1 MNRAQKSPQNRK
13 STAGGFRT
21 DPLFFL
27 RQRNFRKIILDF
39 NVNIYYN
46 VNIKYRKEKNK
57 KAPALR
63 PGQKHSRS
71 YTITTY
77 IVAYFRQKGK
87 KMFVTES
94 LDDRGKNDKIR
105 AEIVRSVFRICK
117 TRELNIIMRFVHGIE
132 GEDIFNYPMK
142 ITDIACMLEED
153 DVMSI
158 LNVVK
163 DMDMNKI
170 AAKQIK
176 EAFSLALKQYSS
188 TADE

>member
-1 MNRAQKSPQNRK
+1 MFITENYEKKEEN
-13 STAGGFRT
+13 
-21 DPLFFL
+21 D
-27 RQRNFRKIILDF
+27 
-39 NVNIYYN
+39 
-46 VNIKYRKEKNK
+46 KYR
-57 KAPALR
+57 
-63 PGQKHSRS
+63 
-71 YTITTY
+71 I
-77 IVAYFRQKGK
+77 
-87 KMFVTES
+87 
-94 LDDRGKNDKIR
+94 
-105 AEIVRSVFRICK
+105 EIINTVFRICK

-176 EAFSLALKQYSS
+176 EALMQVLPENHKAGNE
-188 TADE
+188 A